1 MNIKEIIE
9 REGIVLNRDGRYLTG
24 QSPFSDSNLPLLV
37 VDDQAN
43 TFTCLSTGLNGD
55 AVSFIQNLKGVSKET
70 AERLIVQE
78 EKFESPESDEE
89 KSLKNICRDANEYF
103 KECIRSSKEAKEYL
117 KGRGFSEEDM
127 EHFEFGYAPN
137 YGNSLYQH
145 LRRTYDQEMILKS
158 GVCKVD
164 KNGKIVDIFWKRLI
178 IPIRDN
184 DGDIVA
190 FGGRVLGDGTP
201 KYINSPESPIFHKRE
216 MLYGYSIAK
225 EIKCNAYIICEGYM
239 DCISLHKAG
248 LRNAVASLGTAL
260 SKRQCELLKNKKRVY
275 VLYDRDT
282 AGVNASK
289 KAIPMLEKMGLSTR
303 VINYSPAKDPDE
315 FLKTY
320 GLRELKTRF
329 EEAEEG
335 EKYIIDKLIEED
347 IDKAVEYLSE
357 MSVKKIVGLMTR
369 KEKRNV

>member
-43 TFTCLSTGLNGD
+43 TFVCLSTGLNGD

-70 AERLIVQE
+70 AERLIVDE
-78 EKFESPESDEE
+78 EKPGESDEE
-89 KSLKNICRDANEYF
+89 KILKSICRDANEYF
-103 KECIRSSKEAKEYL
+103 KECIKSSKEAKEYL
-117 KGRGFSEEDM
+117 KERGFTDEDI
-127 EHFEFGYAPN
+127 ETFEFGYAPG

-145 LRRTYDQEMILKS
+145 LRRTYDKEMLLKS

-164 KNGKIVDIFWKRLI
+164 KQNKPVDLFWKRVI
-178 IPIRDN
+178 IPIRNN

-190 FGGRVLGDGTP
+190 FGGRVIGDGTP

-216 MLYGYSIAK
+216 MLYGYSVAK
-225 EIKCNAYIICEGYM
+225 NIKCNAYIICEGYM

-248 LRNAVASLGTAL
+248 LKNAVASLGTAL
-260 SKRQCELLKNKKRVY
+260 SKTQCELLKNKKRVY
-275 VLYDRDT
+275 VLYDTDT

-289 KAIPMLEKMGLSTR
+289 KAIPMLEKIGLGTR
-303 VINYSPAKDPDE
+303 VIDYSPAKDPDE
-315 FLKTY
+315 FLKRF
-320 GLRELKTRF
+320 GLTEFKKRF

-335 EKYIIDKLIEED
+335 EKYYVGKLIDED
-347 IDKAVEYLSE
+347 VDKAVDYLSN
-357 MSVKKIVGLMTR
+357 MSVNKIVGLMAG